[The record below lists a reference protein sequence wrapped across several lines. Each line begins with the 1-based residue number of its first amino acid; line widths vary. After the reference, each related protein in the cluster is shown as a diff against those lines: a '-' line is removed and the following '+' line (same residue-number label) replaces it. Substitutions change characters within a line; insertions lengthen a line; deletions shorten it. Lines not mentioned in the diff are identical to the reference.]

1 MSWITPQN
9 NAINLPCETVL
20 IDISTSF
27 RITQKIHTFKQIDGG
42 QMQQQSRLLF
52 GTAGIPHSTPKK
64 NSPIEG
70 VKQIHALG
78 LDCMQLEFAHGVRMK
93 EEVSSGL
100 RKASYELN
108 IPLTSHGP
116 YYINLNAREQDKIDS
131 SVERIIQTAKISDL
145 CGAESMTFH
154 AAFYMKDSPYDVF
167 DLVQKSMNVIEERL
181 SRLDIEIELR
191 PELTG
196 KTSQFGSLEE
206 LIDLTKRV
214 NSCEPCLDF
223 SHLYARTGEY
233 NSYDEFCKVLDRL
246 NTELQPN
253 ATKNLHVHISGISSN
268 SKGDLKHLN
277 LGQSSFNWKDLMR
290 AFKDKGCNGYVIC
303 VSPNLEE
310 DALMLKEYYMSLPD
324 QVAV

>member
-1 MSWITPQN
+1 M
-9 NAINLPCETVL
+9 AF
-20 IDISTSF
+20 D
-27 RITQKIHTFKQIDGG
+27 
-42 QMQQQSRLLF
+42 RLLF
-52 GTAGIPHSTPKK
+52 GTAGVPNSTAKK
-64 NSPIEG
+64 NNPVEG
-70 VKQIHALG
+70 VKRIHELG

-93 EEVSSGL
+93 EEVSSAL
-100 RKASYELN
+100 RKVSYELG

-167 DLVQKSMNVIEERL
+167 DLVEKSLNVIEERL

-206 LIDLTKRV
+206 LISLSKSV
-214 NSCEPCLDF
+214 ASCKPCMDF
-223 SHLYARTGEY
+223 SHLYARTGSVNDY
-233 NSYDEFCKVLDRL
+233 KGFCETLETLK
-246 NTELQPN
+246 NELGAQ
-253 ATKNLHVHISGISSN
+253 ALKEMHIHISGISSN

-277 LGQSSFNWKDLMR
+277 LEKSKFNWKELMK
-290 AFKDKGCNGYVIC
+290 ALKDMDCTGYVVC
-303 VSPNLEE
+303 NSPNLEV
-310 DALMLKEYYMSLPD
+310 DASMLKEYYKAL
-324 QVAV
+324 